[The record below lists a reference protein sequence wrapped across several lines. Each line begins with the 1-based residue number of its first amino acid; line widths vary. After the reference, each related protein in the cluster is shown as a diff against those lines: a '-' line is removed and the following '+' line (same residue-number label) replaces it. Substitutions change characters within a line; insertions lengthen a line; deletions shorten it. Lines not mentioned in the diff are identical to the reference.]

1 MPKTV
6 GIICRMQF
14 WRGEKVKN
22 GPSKRSTYTR
32 GGIYAACKQKKGSS
46 LTVMLTGELDHHNAA
61 DIRETLDSML
71 DGSVRELILDMSGVT
86 FMDSSGIGIVLGRY
100 RRMQERDGRLY
111 LSGLG
116 GSAEKILRMAGVLG
130 LVERK

>member
-1 MPKTV
+1 
-6 GIICRMQF
+6 MQLAN
-14 WRGEKVKN
+14 RRK
-22 GPSKRSTYTR
+22 
-32 GGIYAACKQKKGSS
+32 GGS
-46 LTVMLTGELDHHNAA
+46 LTVMLSGELDHHNAA
-61 DIRETLDSML
+61 EIRKSLDGML

-100 RRMQERDGRLY
+100 KRMRERDGKLY

-116 GSAEKILRMAGVLG
+116 GSAERILRMAGVLG

>member
-14 WRGEKVKN
+14 LRGEKVKN
-22 GPSKRSTYTR
+22 GPLNGQHIHVEVYMQLANKR
-32 GGIYAACKQKKGSS
+32 KGSS

-100 RRMQERDGRLY
+100 RRMQERDGRLF

>member
-1 MPKTV
+1 MSDDMQIAVIDNYLMIKMPQEV
-6 GIICRMQF
+6 
-14 WRGEKVKN
+14 
-22 GPSKRSTYTR
+22 
-32 GGIYAACKQKKGSS
+32 
-46 LTVMLTGELDHHNAA
+46 DHHRAA
-61 DIRETLDSML
+61 DIRLHADAML
-71 DGSVRELILDMSGVT
+71 FQQNVKNIVFDFEDTT

>member
-1 MPKTV
+1 
-6 GIICRMQF
+6 MQDAYF
-14 WRGEKVKN
+14 AWRKDIGRACEGQHIHMEVYMQLAN
-22 GPSKRSTYTR
+22 KRK
-32 GGIYAACKQKKGSS
+32 GGS

-61 DIRETLDSML
+61 DIRETLDGML
-71 DGSVRELILDMSGVT
+71 DGSVRELVLDMSGVT

>member
-1 MPKTV
+1 
-6 GIICRMQF
+6 MQLA
-14 WRGEKVKN
+14 N
-22 GPSKRSTYTR
+22 KR
-32 GGIYAACKQKKGSS
+32 KGSS
-46 LTVMLTGELDHHNAA
+46 LTVMLSGELDHHNAA
-61 DIRETLDSML
+61 DIRQTLDSML
-71 DGSVRELILDMSGVT
+71 DGSVRELTLDMSGVT

>member
-1 MPKTV
+1 
-6 GIICRMQF
+6 MQLA
-14 WRGEKVKN
+14 N
-22 GPSKRSTYTR
+22 KRK
-32 GGIYAACKQKKGSS
+32 GGS

-61 DIRETLDSML
+61 DIRETLDGML
-71 DGSVRELILDMSGVT
+71 DGSVRELVLDMSGVT
-86 FMDSSGIGIVLGRY
+86 FMDSTGIGIVLGRY